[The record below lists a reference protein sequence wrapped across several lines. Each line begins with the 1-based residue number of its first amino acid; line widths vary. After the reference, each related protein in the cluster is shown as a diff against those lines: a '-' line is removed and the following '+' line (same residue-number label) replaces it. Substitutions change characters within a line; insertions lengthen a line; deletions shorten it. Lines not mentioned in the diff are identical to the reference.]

1 MRIPAAI
8 LLFSTVACAAAGA
21 PAPVSSPRPAQSPA
35 PAPFRARSFTVKVIG
50 AGRPIIFIPGLAC
63 DGGIWDATVDHLAGK
78 FQAHVVTLAGFAG
91 SAPLDGEP
99 LLPTAKAELIAYI
112 QQNHLDR
119 PILVGHSLG
128 GFLAYWVA
136 ETAPALIGAAVA
148 VDGAP
153 NLGTL
158 MDPTATSET
167 IRARAEAFAAPLAAM
182 PPEQFRAAIQ
192 GFLGRSIAD
201 PANATRVGTAASQ
214 SDPRTVSNAM
224 LFLFTTDLRPE
235 LAKIQ
240 APVLV
245 VAADT
250 NGEVPRRPL
259 EASWRAQV
267 DAIPRHEI
275 VFVEHAKHF
284 VMLDQP
290 AAFQGALDRF
300 LAGK

>member
-1 MRIPAAI
+1 
-8 LLFSTVACAAAGA
+8 
-21 PAPVSSPRPAQSPA
+21 
-35 PAPFRARSFTVKVIG
+35 VIG

-63 DGGIWDATVDHLAGK
+63 DGSVWDATIDHLAGK
-78 FQAHVVTLAGFAG
+78 LQAHVITLAGFAG
-91 SAPLDGEP
+91 SAPLDGQP
-99 LLPTAKAELIAYI
+99 LLPTARTELVEYI
-112 QQNHLDR
+112 QQNHLER

-128 GFLAYWVA
+128 GFLAYWIA

-158 MDPTATSET
+158 IDPTATPEV
-167 IRARAEAFAAPLAAM
+167 IRARAEAFAGPMAAM
-182 PPEQFRAAIQ
+182 PPEQFGAAIR
-192 GFLGRSIAD
+192 GFLGRSVANPAD
-201 PANATRVGTAASQ
+201 AARLGAAASR
-214 SDPRTVSNAM
+214 SDPRTVSSAM
-224 LFLFTTDLRPE
+224 LFMFTTDLRPD

-250 NGEVPRRPL
+250 NGDVPRGPL
-259 EASWRAQV
+259 EASWHAQV

-275 VFVEHAKHF
+275 VFVEHSKHF

-290 AAFQGALDRF
+290 AAFQGALDQF